1 MIRGKPG
8 TYTDIFRVLRDEGLV
23 DAALAEPLMAMARLR
38 NLLVH
43 ACADVDKERV
53 LEILHGSI
61 SDLDRFVDLLRER
74 FRSDLEGDA
83 H

>member
-1 MIRGKPG
+1 M
-8 TYTDIFRVLRDEGLV
+8 
-23 DAALAEPLMAMARLR
+23 MAMARFR

-43 ACADVDKERV
+43 AYADVDEERV
-53 LEILHGSI
+53 LEILHSSI

-83 H
+83 R